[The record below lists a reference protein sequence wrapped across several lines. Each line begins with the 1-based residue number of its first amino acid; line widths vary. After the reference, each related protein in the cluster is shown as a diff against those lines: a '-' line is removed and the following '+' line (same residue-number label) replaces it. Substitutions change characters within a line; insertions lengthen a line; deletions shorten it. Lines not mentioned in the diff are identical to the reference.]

1 MRLQTCIHSLAVCWI
16 YDTRGHEMTGKLVAV
31 LAFKTIY
38 TLEMKRRDNDKKI
51 IALHAEIKDMMDV
64 LLLCVILSIHY
75 YTLLISYSLHDVPA
89 ERDKLV
95 GPDGRNI
102 ADRLSPLV
110 EKTAEDIKSCS
121 NICDTYSKKKLL
133 AKVFQGPLWDA
144 KLLGYVRLFS
154 KRRQD
159 FEFELS
165 IHTGRGVKEANAKLN
180 TIDDQSK
187 MLNKKFV
194 HIFLP

>member
-1 MRLQTCIHSLAVCWI
+1 MKLRACIPSLAVCWI
-16 YDTRGHEMTGKLVAV
+16 YDTRGHEMIGKLVAV

-51 IALHAEIKDMMDV
+51 IALHAEIKDMMNV
-64 LLLCVILSIHY
+64 LLLCVILSIY

-89 ERDKLV
+89 ESDKLI
-95 GPDGRNI
+95 GPDGRNV

-110 EKTAEDIKSCS
+110 EQTAEDIKSCS

-133 AKVFQGPLWDA
+133 AKVFQSPLWNA

-165 IHTGRGVKEANAKLN
+165 IHTGRGVTEANAKLN
-180 TIDDQSK
+180 TIDIQTTA
-187 MLNKKFV
+187 LNKKFV
-194 HIFLP
+194 IMFLP